1 MPMSAITSVL
11 TGFSRILLGIAAVAA
26 CLMMLHVTADVA
38 SKLLV
43 RQPIIGT
50 LETVSLFYMV
60 TLVFL
65 PLALVQRDRQQIF
78 IELFTQNLPPR
89 GKAALDAFALLLS
102 LIFCA
107 LLTWKGFETAVEKTH
122 VRELSN
128 NIEFQIEVWPGRW
141 LPVLGYGATCLWCL
155 VQLIED
161 IPVILFGA
169 RDEQP

>member
-1 MPMSAITSVL
+1 MTLVTSIL
-11 TGFSRILLGIAAVAA
+11 TAFSRLLLAVAA
-26 CLMMLHVTADVA
+26 IAAGLMMVHVTADVA
-38 SKLLV
+38 SKLLL

-65 PLALVQRDRQQIF
+65 PLAVVQRDRQQIF

-107 LLTWKGFETAVEKTH
+107 LLTWKGLETAVEKTD

-128 NIEFQIEVWPGRW
+128 NIQFQVQVWPGRW

-155 VQLIED
+155 IQLID
-161 IPVILFGA
+161 DVPIILFGA
-169 RDEQP
+169 PDEQS